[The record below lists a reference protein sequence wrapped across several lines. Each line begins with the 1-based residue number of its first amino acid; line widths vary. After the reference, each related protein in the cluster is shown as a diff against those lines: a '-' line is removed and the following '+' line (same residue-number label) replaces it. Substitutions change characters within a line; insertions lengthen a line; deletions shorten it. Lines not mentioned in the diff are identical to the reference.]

1 MGFLPAKSARARR
14 RKKPV
19 MTRNDPAHT
28 TSALRVAQYVFTR
41 SACEPTTLWLD
52 GADFDGLPDGRLLLV
67 PLRDLLLRPETSAE
81 IRDAVWRELICRAR
95 TKEAWLVA
103 ALGMAMPGLR
113 RAVRQLTAGSRVDRD
128 DLESAMAEGFVAA
141 LHRIDLGDPSL
152 CARLVTAA
160 RKAGVKHLYQSTAAE
175 TAGWSQ
181 PASQAPRP
189 PWGHP
194 DFVLLDAVAAGVV
207 SMGEA
212 QLIGATRLERI
223 PVTQLAQAWGL
234 VANTLVQRR
243 RRAEERL
250 REAIAAGAVV
260 SRFELTDAAVPLPN
274 WSDRPTDGLC
284 DAV

>member
-1 MGFLPAKSARARR
+1 
-14 RKKPV
+14 
-19 MTRNDPAHT
+19 MTRTSLAQTH
-28 TSALRVAQYVFTR
+28 SALRVAQDVFTR
-41 SACEPTTLWLD
+41 SACEPTNLWLD
-52 GADFDGLPDGRLLLV
+52 GAGFDGLPDGRLLLV
-67 PLRDLLLRPETSAE
+67 PLRDLLLRPETSTE
-81 IRDAVWRELICRAR
+81 TRDAVWRDLIGRAR
-95 TKEAWLVA
+95 TTETWLVA

-113 RAVRQLTAGSRVDRD
+113 RAVRQLTVGSRIDRD

-160 RKAGVKHLYQSTAAE
+160 RKAGLKHLYQTAAVD
-175 TAGWSQ
+175 AASWSQ

-207 SMGEA
+207 SMAEA

-250 REAIAAGAVV
+250 REAIADGTVV
-260 SRFELTDAAVPLPN
+260 SRFELTDAAFPLSH
-274 WSDRPTDGLC
+274 WSDRPADGLC
-284 DAV
+284 DPV